1 MRFIRSTSLAFAL
14 AVLTSQI
21 MAGNIQCKLGVIRC
35 IKSQG
40 TEIPAKQAIEILDR
54 CGDFTEG
61 DVGARVLRMSTK
73 EMLNL
78 SGGKV
83 NAIGRAWYAFDHLY
97 DSPLAFDRRSK
108 AEETNYYQIRSSC
121 AALERDFN
129 DDRKWTN

>member
-1 MRFIRSTSLAFAL
+1 MHIMRCTALVLAA
-14 AVLTSQI
+14 AVPYGHTWAASV
-21 MAGNIQCKLGVIRC
+21 QCKLGMTRC

-40 TEIPAKQAIEILDR
+40 TEIPSKQVIEILDR

-61 DVGARVLRMSTK
+61 DAGARVLRMSTK
-73 EMLNL
+73 EMLDR

-83 NAIGRAWYAFDHLY
+83 NSISRAWYAFDYLY
-97 DSPLAFDRRSK
+97 DSPLAFERKSR
-108 AEETNYYQIRSSC
+108 AEETNYHEIKRSC